1 MYYYARSDP
10 VFLFGSNNKAYHKKV
25 SSNIIVTFIGG
36 KLTTFLVFFKRTE

>member
-36 KLTTFLVFFKRTE
+36 TLTTFFSVF